1 MDPYRTMTVDEV
13 PEAPRDQ
20 GIVGDVIGQFADPN
34 AFYRELVQ
42 NAIDAGSPSVDIRID
57 HDPDEQKVHVT
68 VRDRGEGMS
77 QDTIENQLL
86 VLFRSTKETDHS
98 KIGKFGIGFASVLA
112 PNPDAVIVQSARD
125 GRRLTLH
132 LFRDLTYELFDAG
145 PATQTGTSV
154 ELVIAIEAAA
164 VQPFVKASVDA
175 LVRWCRHATVPIEL
189 TYATPSA
196 PPQTERI
203 DRPLTIEDAIVQVT
217 GRSEDG
223 QIYAA
228 VGLARGLASYTG
240 FFNHG
245 LTLFETPEALAGNVA
260 AKLQDSRLGHT
271 LSRDN
276 VRRDDAF
283 DRALAFARKLAA
295 EQLPKVVEAELER
308 AAESGDRARYRI
320 LANAVIGSR
329 LSVDWTFP
337 LVEPV
342 RGTRALA
349 SAHLGRR
356 VWTSDGASPL
366 TAIVTQRG
374 EPVIDLAVE
383 EVAGLT
389 AWIDAQY
396 TCQLVH
402 VDRELTLITPIEPT
416 GVDVSLVALLRDMLA
431 AAGKAPSALVL
442 ATLGGAR
449 QRALTISGSST
460 DDHRAPYVLDRA
472 AASRNPFRLLHRP
485 PLVVSADHT
494 LVAAARTGDRRLA
507 ASHLARAILLE
518 YQLLDVACSV
528 RLLEHTLDLLGGAG

>member
-112 PNPDAVIVQSARD
+112 PNPDVVIVQSARD

-329 LSVDWTFP
+329 LSIDWTFP

-349 SAHLGRR
+349 SADLGRR